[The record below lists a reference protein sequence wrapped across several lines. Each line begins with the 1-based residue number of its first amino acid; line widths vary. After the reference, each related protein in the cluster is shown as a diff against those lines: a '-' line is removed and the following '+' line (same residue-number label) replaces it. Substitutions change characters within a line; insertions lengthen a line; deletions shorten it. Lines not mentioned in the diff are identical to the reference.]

1 MSTDFPRAR
10 RPSEL
15 SLHEADE
22 YVPSDEQDLG
32 EPGGKD
38 QRSPYERDRDKILY
52 CRAFRRLKDVTQV
65 ARAGETYLHHDRLTH
80 SLKVAQ
86 VGQRLSE
93 LLLSAYEDHDIPVN
107 DYLDPNVVEAACL
120 AHDLGH
126 PPFGHLTEKL
136 LDKKVREE
144 TSNDSDGGDD
154 EGGEGDSSGGVE
166 SDPGASNQV
175 IGYEG
180 NAQSFR
186 IVTNLVPSIE
196 AHLGLDLTRATLNAI
211 QKYPWERDADLNVDE
226 KTDKKWGCYPTE
238 QRYFDFAR
246 QPLDSKH
253 ERTLE
258 AEIMDFADDL
268 TYAIHDVDDFYR
280 DGLIPFDKLLRE
292 AKELV
297 ELQEAEGLVEPGDS
311 SAKEVNIDTAA
322 SQAEGTDLKAF
333 EEYLIKKSDI
343 DLQEGD
349 AIRFFIELVLDGP
362 NVTDHFFSPYDG
374 TEEEQRA
381 LNQFVSAMIARYLEA
396 LQETAGDRDSVYLER
411 SDEDSPPT
419 LEINSKFRREIDIL
433 KQLTFYYVI
442 SNPTLAAQQ
451 RGEEQII
458 NELFDV
464 LYEEADPDGVY
475 TSAIPVQYRE
485 RVDQIDDADDPLR
498 ARIVADMIAAMT
510 EPQAITLHK
519 RLVGRSPGSLQD
531 EIMR

>member
-10 RPSEL
+10 RPSDL

-32 EPGGKD
+32 EPERND
-38 QRSPYERDRDKILY
+38 QRSSYERDRDKILY
-52 CRAFRRLKDVTQV
+52 SRAFRRLKDVTQV

-93 LLLSAYEDHDIPVN
+93 LLLVAYEEHDIPIK

-136 LDKKVREE
+136 LDKKVREV
-144 TSNDSDGGDD
+144 TND
-154 EGGEGDSSGGVE
+154 EGVDCDNERDEDNSSTGVQSGSE
-166 SDPGASNQV
+166 ASNQV

-186 IVTNLVPSIE
+186 IVTNLVPSSE
-196 AHLGLDLTRATLNAI
+196 EYLGLDLTRATLNAI
-211 QKYPWERDADLNVDE
+211 QKYPWARDANLSKNEHTDE
-226 KTDKKWGCYPTE
+226 KWGYYPTE
-238 QRYFDFAR
+238 RRYFDFAR

-258 AEIMDFADDL
+258 AEIMDYADDL

-280 DGLIPFDKLLRE
+280 DGLIPLDKLLR
-292 AKELV
+292 
-297 ELQEAEGLVEPGDS
+297 EAEGLVEPGDS
-311 SAKEVNIDTAA
+311 SAKDVKMSIAV
-322 SQAEGTDLKAF
+322 SRAEGTDLKEF
-333 EEYLIKKSDI
+333 EEYLIEDSSVDI
-343 DLQEGD
+343 QEGD
-349 AIRFFIELVLDGP
+349 ALRFFIELVLDMP
-362 NVTDHFFSPYDG
+362 HVTNHFFSPYEG
-374 TEEEQRA
+374 TEKEQRA
-381 LNQFVSAMIARYLEA
+381 LNRFVSAMIARYLEA
-396 LQETAGDRDSVYLER
+396 PQETAVDRDSVYLER
-411 SDEDSPPT
+411 LDEDNPPT
-419 LEINSKFRREIDIL
+419 LRIDSKFRREIDIL
-433 KQLTFYYVI
+433 KQLTFYHVI

-451 RGEEQII
+451 RGEENII

-485 RVDQIDDADDPLR
+485 RIDQIDDAEDSLR

-510 EPQAITLHK
+510 EPQAISLHK

-531 EIMR
+531 EIIR